1 MQRMI
6 YLATIPAAFVA
17 GLFVSHSIPLA
28 WAQAP
33 APKISAQIIDLAAMT
48 DAEIGPQV
56 SGMGTLRSKL
66 LVVTPGGTV
75 AIQSGNVPKHY
86 HLGSNE
92 IQYVISGSG
101 TFWLGNEQ
109 RQIHPGDLII
119 VPKGTVHAGNVAT
132 SGEFKVLAIKL
143 PPQAPGDTHMVP

>member
-1 MQRMI
+1 MIQEVGTVQSPVKGLAPSERKKMQRMI
-6 YLATIPAAFVA
+6 YLAAIPAAFVA

-28 WAQAP
+28 WALAP

-56 SGMGTLRSKL
+56 SGMGTLRTKL

-86 HLGSNE
+86 HLGPTKS
-92 IQYVISGSG
+92 S
-101 TFWLGNEQ
+101 
-109 RQIHPGDLII
+109 
-119 VPKGTVHAGNVAT
+119 
-132 SGEFKVLAIKL
+132 
-143 PPQAPGDTHMVP
+143 M